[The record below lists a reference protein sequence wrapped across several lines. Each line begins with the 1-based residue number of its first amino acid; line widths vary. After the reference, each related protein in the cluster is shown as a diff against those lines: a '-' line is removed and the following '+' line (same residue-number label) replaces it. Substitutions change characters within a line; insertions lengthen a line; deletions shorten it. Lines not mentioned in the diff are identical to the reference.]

1 MGNMP
6 ANYGKDPAVS
16 LAQEM
21 FAIAPATGK
30 ANLSASQLKLLSGK
44 ARWIFRVGE
53 AGFPTIPTIAIT
65 RAAWE
70 ALQSERQ
77 RRDTKLRTHW
87 IACLFK
93 LVADPSQPPQLT
105 VRTSAAAHNG
115 GLMPARVGIPAPT
128 TSNESVEPT
137 SALGKA
143 IRDAFDSYGF
153 ERSWSGSR
161 SSEAERA
168 RQIVLVQTT
177 AEGDLEQFL
186 TRHAVTGAL
195 GPAPVDGAPLARLP
209 QSVDSLVQL
218 LDAKSGRHM
227 TCLVAVEKGQ
237 ITFLSARP
245 IQASAAAELEAAVD
259 RVQRKVW
266 TPHNAVTRV
275 DPTRIGQL
283 LHPGIRST
291 DGVPPIATGL
301 GVSPGAASGVVVFTA
316 EDAARM
322 RARSRH
328 CILVVNE
335 TGPADIEG
343 MRAATGI
350 LTARGG
356 MTSHAGV
363 IARITGKPCV
373 AGVRTLSVNAGE
385 MVCRIGDREFRTG
398 DRLTI
403 DGSDGAVYAGAL
415 PLAQPHIGGAIG
427 TLLDWSDATRQI
439 SVRTNAETVESALT
453 ALSFGAEGIGLARS
467 EHMFFSPERM
477 VALRRVILS
486 EDEDDRSR
494 AINGL
499 VDYQTGDY
507 SALFATMH
515 GRPVTV
521 RLFDPPLH
529 EFLPRSDE
537 DIEETAAQLGL
548 AVRAL
553 RLRLERIAEV
563 NPMLG
568 HRGVRLAITYPELL
582 QMQVQ
587 ALMAGVREASERQ
600 SEPVALEIMVPFV
613 STASEVAWVR
623 DRVQAIAGNSGLLR
637 TERVKL
643 SFGTM
648 IELPRACLRA
658 GDIAHM
664 VDFISFGT
672 NDLTQSTFGI
682 SRDDAPTF
690 LAAYQRKGIYER
702 DPFVTIDEKGVGEMI
717 SIAISRGRA
726 ANPTLKIGI
735 CGEHAGDP
743 TSLRYFSGLGV
754 DYVSCSPYRVP
765 VARLTL
771 AQASA

>member
-1 MGNMP
+1 M
-6 ANYGKDPAVS
+6 S

-21 FAIAPATGK
+21 FAIAPVMGK

-44 ARWIFRVGE
+44 SRWIFRVCE
-53 AGFPTIPTIAIT
+53 AGFPTVPTICIT
-65 RAAWE
+65 RAAWDG
-70 ALQSERQ
+70 LQAERA

-93 LVADPSQPPQLT
+93 LVGKDGKPPTLV
-105 VRTSAAAHNG
+105 VRTSAATHNG
-115 GLMPARVGIPAPT
+115 GLMPAKLGISAPT
-128 TSNESVEPT
+128 NPEDAVDP
-137 SALGKA
+137 ARPLAKA
-143 IRDAFDSYGF
+143 IKNAFDSYGF
-153 ERSWSGSR
+153 GQGWTSPRQDDDRGK
-161 SSEAERA
+161 
-168 RQIVLVQTT
+168 QIVLVQ
-177 AEGDLEQFL
+177 ALADGEIEQFL
-186 TRHAVTGAL
+186 TRNAVTGAL
-195 GPAPVDGAPLARLP
+195 GASPINGGPLPRMP
-209 QSVDSLVQL
+209 DTIEPLVAL
-218 LDAKSGRHM
+218 LDAKAGRHM
-227 TCLVAVEKGQ
+227 ICSVAIKRGEV
-237 ITFLSARP
+237 TFVSARP
-245 IQASAAAELEAAVD
+245 MQVTAAAELEAAVD
-259 RVQRKVW
+259 RVNRKVW
-266 TPHNAVTRV
+266 SAQNAVTRV
-275 DPTRIGQL
+275 DPSRLAQL
-283 LHPGIRST
+283 LHPRIRST
-291 DGVPPIATGL
+291 EGAAPIATGL
-301 GVSPGAASGVVVFTA
+301 GVSPGAASGVIVFNP

-322 RARSRH
+322 RARGKH

-343 MRAATGI
+343 MKAATGI

-356 MTSHAGV
+356 MSSHAGV

-373 AGVRTLSVNAGE
+373 AGVRTLSVDAGE
-385 MVCRIGDREFRTG
+385 MVCRIGNREFRSG

-403 DGSDGAVYAGAL
+403 DGSDGAVYFGTL

-427 TLLDWSDATRQI
+427 TLLGWSDASRTI
-439 SVRTNAETVESALT
+439 AVRTNVETVESANT

-477 VALRRVILS
+477 VALRRMILS
-486 EDEDDRSR
+486 EDEEDRSR
-494 AINGL
+494 AVNGL
-499 VDYQTGDY
+499 VDFQTGDY
-507 SALFATMH
+507 SALFSAMK
-515 GRPVTV
+515 GLPVTV

-537 DIEETAAQLGL
+537 DIEETAASFGL

-553 RLRLERIAEV
+553 RMRLERIAEI

-568 HRGVRLAITYPELL
+568 HRGVRLAITYPEIL
-582 QMQVQ
+582 QMQMQ
-587 ALMAGVREASERQ
+587 AIMAGVRAASEKQ
-600 SEPVALEIMVPFV
+600 SEPVAVEVMVPFV

-623 DRVQAIAGNSGLLR
+623 ERAHAIAANSGLLR
-637 TERVKL
+637 SDRVKF

-658 GDIAHM
+658 GDIANM

-672 NDLTQSTFGI
+672 NDLTQTTFGI

-717 SIAISRGRA
+717 AIAIERGRA
-726 ANPTLKIGI
+726 ANPRLKIGI

-743 TSLRYFSGLGV
+743 ASLKFFAGLGV